1 MRTTQFAR
9 DYARRTATATL
20 TDLDRKASGSRVR
33 CDAKTTTREA
43 VERRTAQF
51 MLDVCDDAEMAAQEW
66 PIPAGATIDQLYRF
80 ARAAM
85 GSAMGWAEQED
96 GDALAEEQLREAAFY
111 LRKIA
116 EMKASVAA

>member
-1 MRTTQFAR
+1 MRTTQLTR
-9 DYARRTATATL
+9 DIARRNASQVL
-20 TDLDRKASGSRVR
+20 TDLDRKATTRPR

-51 MLDVCDDAEMAAQEW
+51 TLDVCDDAEMAAQEW
-66 PIPAGATIDQLYRF
+66 PIPANADVAKLYEF

-96 GDALAEEQLREAAFY
+96 GDAMAEEQLREAAFY